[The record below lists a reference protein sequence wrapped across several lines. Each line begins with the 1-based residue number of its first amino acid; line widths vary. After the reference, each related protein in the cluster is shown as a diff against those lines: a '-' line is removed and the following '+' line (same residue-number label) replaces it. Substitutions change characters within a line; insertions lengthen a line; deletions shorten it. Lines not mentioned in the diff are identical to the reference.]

1 MNKIIVFANQKG
13 GAGKS
18 TLCTFFANYLA
29 WKNQKVCIID
39 TDLQQT
45 ITALRKDDL
54 EFYGCEP
61 PYPIQGFPVADPE
74 DMQQLM
80 ENAKDFDGYVLIDTP
95 GNLNQDGL
103 LPILINTDYIVCP
116 FRYDK
121 PTVSSTGTFIKT
133 LRKVREKFPAMK
145 AKLLF
150 APNNINRK
158 GNLEEKKA
166 WKQSANLFEMFG
178 EVLPVVPSRAAL
190 ERVNTIE
197 IISSQRELV
206 QDCFEKIIKLTSE

>member
-1 MNKIIVFANQKG
+1 M
-13 GAGKS
+13 
-18 TLCTFFANYLA
+18 
-29 WKNQKVCIID
+29 
-39 TDLQQT
+39 
-45 ITALRKDDL
+45 R
-54 EFYGCEP
+54 
-61 PYPIQGFPVADPE
+61 
-74 DMQQLM
+74 
-80 ENAKDFDGYVLIDTP
+80 
-95 GNLNQDGL
+95 
-103 LPILINTDYIVCP
+103 
-116 FRYDK
+116 
-121 PTVSSTGTFIKT
+121 
-133 LRKVREKFPAMK
+133 

-206 QDCFEKIIKLTSE
+206 QDCFEKIINLTSE